1 MQGDL
6 QMTVQFFFNAREG
19 GDKKESDPEWLSL
32 FFLFSVPD
40 PPIPPSRVKCTYFA
54 VSVDPQIFFEYLTL
68 HRLA

>member
-40 PPIPPSRVKCTYFA
+40 PPIPPSRVKCTLQFLL
-54 VSVDPQIFFEYLTL
+54 DLTL
-68 HRLA
+68 LYLKYLIRSEL